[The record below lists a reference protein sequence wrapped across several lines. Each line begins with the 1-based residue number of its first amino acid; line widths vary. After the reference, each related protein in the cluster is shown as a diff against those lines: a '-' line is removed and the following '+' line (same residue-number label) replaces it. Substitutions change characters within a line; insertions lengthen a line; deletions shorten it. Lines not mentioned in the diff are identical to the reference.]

1 LRPFAIAGLQLELP
15 WGNNLDLLIEEIR
28 AAKARLPWLNMI
40 VLGELNCYVAA
51 TTAAEPMPGAAEDA
65 FRRVARDNNVW
76 LVPGSLF
83 ESNGGRVYNTT
94 PVIDPRGNVV
104 TRYRKMFPFA
114 PYEQGVTPGDAF
126 AVFEV
131 PGVGKFG
138 ISICYDIWFPEH
150 ARTLAWMGA
159 EVILNPSL
167 TNTIDRDLELALVR
181 ATAAQN
187 QCYVFNVN
195 GAGRAGFGRSIVC
208 GPGGDVLHQASS
220 AREVFALELDL
231 DVVTRTRERG
241 WHGLGQVVKS
251 FRDNTVSFPPYAESA
266 RSATFDALGPLGKP
280 QAEQAQ
286 SAVPPLRIAKN

>member
-1 LRPFAIAGLQLELP
+1 MRPFAIAGLQLELP
-15 WGNNLDLLIEEIR
+15 RGNNLDLLVEEIR
-28 AAKARLPWLNMI
+28 LAKARLPWLNMI
-40 VLGELNCYVAA
+40 VLGELNCYGAA
-51 TTAAEPMPGAAEDA
+51 TSTAEAMPGAAEEA
-65 FRRVARDNNVW
+65 FRAAARDNNIW

-83 ESNGGRVYNTT
+83 ERVGDAIHNTT

-104 TRYRKMFPFA
+104 TRYRKMFPFT
-114 PYEQGVTPGDAF
+114 PYEQGVSPGDTF

-167 TNTIDRDLELALVR
+167 TNTIDRDTELALVR
-181 ATAAQN
+181 AAAAQN

-195 GAGRAGFGRSIVC
+195 GAGTAGFGRSIVA
-208 GPGGDVLHQASS
+208 GPGGEVLHQAAT

-231 DVVTRTRERG
+231 DVVTRVRERG
-241 WHGLGQVVKS
+241 WHGLGQVLKS
-251 FRDNTVSFPPYAESA
+251 FRDSTVAFPPYAQGA
-266 RSATFDALGPLGKP
+266 RSDALDALGPLEKP

-286 SAVPPLRIAKN
+286 SPVPPLRIAKP